1 MVYKKEKAELQEGTM
16 DLRAFVRDIPDWP
29 KEGVIFKDITPLLG
43 NSQSFKYAI
52 DMIADHFKDR
62 EIDAV
67 LGAEARGFIL
77 ASALAY
83 KLGCG
88 FIPARKPGK
97 LPYNTL
103 RAEYELE
110 YGLDSLEMHED
121 AVKPNEKILVVDDVI
136 ATGGT
141 AAAKV
146 QLVEQ
151 LGGVVAGIAFLIEL
165 SFLNGRSKLS
175 DYEIFSLIT
184 Y

>member
-1 MVYKKEKAELQEGTM
+1 M
-16 DLRAFVRDIPDWP
+16 DLKTFVRDIPDWP
-29 KEGVIFKDITPLLG
+29 KEGVVFKDITPLLG
-43 NSQSFKYAI
+43 HGDSFRFAI
-52 DMIADHFKDR
+52 DTIANYYKDKA
-62 EIDAV
+62 IDAV

-103 RAEYELE
+103 SASYELE
-110 YGLDSLEMHED
+110 YGFDSLEMHED
-121 AVKPNEKILVVDDVI
+121 AIKPSERILVVDDVI

-146 QLVEQ
+146 ELVER
-151 LGGVVAGIAFLIEL
+151 LGGEVAGIAFLIEL
-165 SFLNGRSKLS
+165 SFLNGRSKLG
-175 DYEIFSLIT
+175 DYDIFSLIT